1 MSQDEITLTAD
12 NLRALAH
19 PLRVRI
25 LGLLRT
31 YGPATATTLAARL
44 DLSSGALSYHL
55 RQLERFGF
63 IVEDTERGDQRDR
76 WWKAAHRRT
85 LYSALPSEHG
95 GEQSAEGDVYEDS
108 VAAAAM
114 SGLARARAARSR
126 MPAPWQRTINMSDY
140 LLQLTVD
147 EAMALGDDLERLL
160 SSYRQHDP
168 ESAPVENA
176 RLITAQFQIFPV
188 PGPEEVEESE

>member
-12 NLRALAH
+12 NLKALAH
-19 PLRVRI
+19 PLRVRV

-31 YGPATATTLAARL
+31 YGPATATTLAGRL
-44 DLSSGALSYHL
+44 ELSSAALSYHL

-85 LYSALPSEHG
+85 IYSALPSEHG

-114 SGLARARAARSR
+114 SGLARARAARSK
-126 MPAPWQRTINMSDY
+126 MPVEWQPTLNMSDY

-147 EAMALGDDLERLL
+147 EAEALGADLDRLL
-160 SSYRQHDP
+160 GSYRQHYP
-168 ESAPVENA
+168 ESAPVADA
-176 RLITAQFQIFPV
+176 RLVTAQFQIFPV
-188 PGPEEVEESE
+188 PDPQEVEESE